1 MYYTI
6 NINGEE
12 IKNVE
17 NTNPQTFKDV
27 KVFAGEK
34 FTPACDASYKNL
46 NWKNSGKYKLHT
58 NMSLKTLTFC

>member
-17 NTNPQTFKDV
+17 NTNPQSFQNV
-27 KVFAGEK
+27 KVFAGDK
-34 FTPACDASYKNL
+34 FKPACDASYKNL
-46 NWKNSGKYKLHT
+46 IWKNDGK
-58 NMSLKTLTFC
+58 

>member
-17 NTNPQTFKDV
+17 NTNPQSYGDV
-27 KVFAGEK
+27 KVFAGDN
-34 FTPACDASYKNL
+34 FHSACDASYKNL
-46 NWKNSGKYKLHT
+46 IWKNSGK
-58 NMSLKTLTFC
+58 